1 MSIVESVEDE
11 KTVLQPM
18 SNVEIAI
25 ELAVGPGI
33 VDWSVAVTAS
43 TVAILVSA
51 RSSVERTIRS

>member
-25 ELAVGPGI
+25 KLAVGPGI
-33 VDWSVAVTAS
+33 VDWSVTVTAS
-43 TVAILVSA
+43 IVAILVSA